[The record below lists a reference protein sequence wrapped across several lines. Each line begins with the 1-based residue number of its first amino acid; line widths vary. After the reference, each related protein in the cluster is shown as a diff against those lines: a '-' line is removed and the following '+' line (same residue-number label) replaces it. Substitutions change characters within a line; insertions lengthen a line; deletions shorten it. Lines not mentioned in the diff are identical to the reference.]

1 MSVLRIISHSLICLW
16 GLRCS
21 ISIGMVIGWVC
32 SRLLKAP
39 KKLRPHIICCI
50 ATGELIHAMLL

>member
-1 MSVLRIISHSLICLW
+1 MP
-16 GLRCS
+16 CS
-21 ISIGMVIGWVC
+21 ICIGMVIGWLC

-50 ATGELIHAMLL
+50 ATGMLVCSLLAQAIADWRSDSPE